1 MLEAWHPL
9 WHLTSFSTGG
19 FSDCLRHGI
28 LDRSRASVLPP
39 NFSIRICS
47 DLLLHLHP
55 WLHIS
60 KVTSAQSIT
69 AIFFVIPSTYNAGVE
84 WPGSGQG
91 VDGGGMVE
99 RVGSLVVSLFVGQ

>member
-69 AIFFVIPSTYNAGVE
+69 AIFLSFLLHTIQALNGPDLARGWVVGE
-84 WPGSGQG
+84 W
-91 VDGGGMVE
+91 
-99 RVGSLVVSLFVGQ
+99 